1 MNKMIIKKSILV
13 LVLIIL
19 LSIVSVGCTIIGSV
33 TIPIR
38 GTVYITIDEDY
49 RKAIDPVPT
58 YYYNI
63 FMDGDFKG
71 TIKSDGI
78 LVLRKVSLGIHF
90 FEAWDVSRWYYGNI
104 YQTIFSG
111 TTNYVEIPV
120 ELAY

>member
-49 RKAIDPVPT
+49 TKLIVVST
-58 YYYNI
+58 YYNI

-78 LVLRKVSLGIHF
+78 LVLRKVPLGNHF
-90 FEAWDVSRWYYGNI
+90 FEARDTSWWYYGNI

-111 TTNYVEIPV
+111 TNYVEIPV